1 MADEWQ
7 AWAEEFQ
14 STLPARG
21 ATCEQLLAPALLLIS
36 IHAPRTGSDV
46 ASSPNTRASYTIS
59 IHAPRTGSDRQF
71 SFPCADSVY
80 FNPRS
85 PHGERLIGSATSTCF
100 CRISIHAPR
109 TGSDGCAGLLVS
121 KSGLF
126 QSTLP
131 ARGATR
137 LDGHALFV
145 RTFQSTLPARGA
157 TDRVELKDRAFL
169 FQSTLPAR
177 GATRISA
184 HTVSRKLFQST
195 LPARGATFREMKVFL
210 AATISIHAPRTGSD
224 ESVE

>member
-85 PHGERLIGSATSTCF
+85 PHGER
-100 CRISIHAPR
+100 RK
-109 TGSDGCAGLLVS
+109 TGV
-121 KSGLF
+121 
-126 QSTLP
+126 
-131 ARGATR
+131 
-137 LDGHALFV
+137 
-145 RTFQSTLPARGA
+145 
-157 TDRVELKDRAFL
+157 
-169 FQSTLPAR
+169 
-177 GATRISA
+177 
-184 HTVSRKLFQST
+184 
-195 LPARGATFREMKVFL
+195 
-210 AATISIHAPRTGSD
+210 
-224 ESVE
+224 

>member
-85 PHGERLIGSATSTCF
+85 PHGERRLLGQTSGE
-100 CRISIHAPR
+100 RDISIHAPR
-109 TGSDGCAGLLVS
+109 TGSDWVEDF
-121 KSGLF
+121 F
-126 QSTLP
+126 QASNN
-131 ARGATR
+131 
-137 LDGHALFV
+137 
-145 RTFQSTLPARGA
+145 
-157 TDRVELKDRAFL
+157 
-169 FQSTLPAR
+169 
-177 GATRISA
+177 
-184 HTVSRKLFQST
+184 
-195 LPARGATFREMKVFL
+195 
-210 AATISIHAPRTGSD
+210 ISIHAPRTGSD
-224 ESVE
+224 DVLQGLIPNGGISIHAPRTGSDMVGMSLGSAVRHFNPRSPHGERRRTGV